1 MPHLAELQ
9 NRYAEAGLV
18 IIGVSNEHPSVVHHF
33 AQSRGGDVGYAL
45 VTDTAQ
51 REVYNAFMRPV
62 GSPGIPHA
70 FLIDRDG
77 SLAWH
82 GVPSAKEIDG
92 RIERLAGQSYTLKS
106 EILAERAERLMARY
120 FAAAT
125 RSTNPDET
133 AALGDRIIEWGS
145 ARPDLLREFAWR
157 LLTEPGL
164 ESRDVK
170 TALRAATRAHE
181 ARPQDFRILETLALA
196 HYAAGDVSQAATCQA
211 AAVDA
216 CPEQTLR
223 LRMKETL
230 DKFRAESSPA
240 ATSP

>member
-1 MPHLAELQ
+1 
-9 NRYAEAGLV
+9 
-18 IIGVSNEHPSVVHHF
+18 
-33 AQSRGGDVGYAL
+33 
-45 VTDTAQ
+45 
-51 REVYNAFMRPV
+51 
-62 GSPGIPHA
+62 
-70 FLIDRDG
+70 
-77 SLAWH
+77 
-82 GVPSAKEIDG
+82 
-92 RIERLAGQSYTLKS
+92 SYTLKS